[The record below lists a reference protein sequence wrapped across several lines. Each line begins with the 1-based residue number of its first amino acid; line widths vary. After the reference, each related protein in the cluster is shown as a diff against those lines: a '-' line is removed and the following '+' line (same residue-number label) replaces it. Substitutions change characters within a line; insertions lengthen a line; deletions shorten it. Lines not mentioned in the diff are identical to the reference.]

1 MRDVARRINGG
12 LVGNE
17 YGASSSARQSPS
29 CVLGASGGGSRSSV
43 ASSVAP
49 SAVSLASSSIS
60 MVGGGGGGG
69 GAGVSATSFEDFCD
83 SVRFPNSMSRL
94 LRVRCYLL
102 ASQGHVLDFT
112 KHTERVVP
120 PDVSRSINDNGITF
134 PDVQC
139 LCNGIET
146 LTMNVAPFP
155 EINAFRQRCF
165 SSFAIN
171 QRRGLTLTQVGLV
184 FASLFSL

>member
-1 MRDVARRINGG
+1 
-12 LVGNE
+12 
-17 YGASSSARQSPS
+17 
-29 CVLGASGGGSRSSV
+29 
-43 ASSVAP
+43 
-49 SAVSLASSSIS
+49 
-60 MVGGGGGGG
+60 
-69 GAGVSATSFEDFCD
+69 
-83 SVRFPNSMSRL
+83 MSRL

-120 PDVSRSINDNGITF
+120 PDVSRSINENGITF

-171 QRRGLTLTQVGLV
+171 QRRGLTLTQVGLSCSLCYFV
-184 FASLFSL
+184 VYSITPTCRYSTSTWPLTKSATSGSSAGSASTPS